1 MVSATASKN
10 KDGVIHI
17 SLSNVDADE
26 AQEITINLGD
36 TKAKKAV
43 GEILTAS
50 KLTDY
55 NSFEKPNIVKP
66 APFKAVSYTHLD
78 VYKRQNTCCSH
89 QLAYFRDGNS
99 R

>member
-1 MVSATASKN
+1 MPLIFLSTTCEKISVRDNRTVPMVSATASKN

-43 GEILTAS
+43 GDS
-50 KLTDY
+50 DRFQTDRLQ
-55 NSFEKPNIVKP
+55 F
-66 APFKAVSYTHLD
+66 F
-78 VYKRQNTCCSH
+78 
-89 QLAYFRDGNS
+89 
-99 R
+99 